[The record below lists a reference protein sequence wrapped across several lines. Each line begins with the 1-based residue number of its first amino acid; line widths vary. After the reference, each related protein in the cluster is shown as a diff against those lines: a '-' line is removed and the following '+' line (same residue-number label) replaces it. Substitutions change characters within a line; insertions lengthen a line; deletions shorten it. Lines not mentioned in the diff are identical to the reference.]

1 MPKVHPVIVE
11 IKPPKGDFPGQ
22 IADGYFIFV
31 DGVVTLTDI
40 DGNPVQ
46 DQHGKLYTRT
56 LAPGAKFADAESA
69 ARFLFRDFRLSVLGK
84 TPSSERFSR
93 PLEYRDKGWR

>member
-1 MPKVHPVIVE
+1 MPKVHPVTVE
-11 IKPPKGDFPGQ
+11 IKPPRGDFPGQ

-31 DGVVTLTDI
+31 DGVVTVTDI

-56 LAPGAKFADAESA
+56 LAPGATHADAHSA
-69 ARFLFRDFRLSVLGK
+69 ANFLFKDFRLAVLGK
-84 TPSSERFSR
+84 TPSSEKFGRR
-93 PLEYRDKGWR
+93 IEYNDRGWR